1 MPHEKLFTLTN
12 DYIINMDYTTKN
24 QVTEGIRIIV
34 RSMFI
39 PEQSNIAGKA
49 FVFAYRITIRNESDA
64 TVQLLQRHWDIVD
77 GYGAERTVD
86 GEGVVG
92 VQPVL
97 PPNHQHTYVSGCVF
111 PTPIGTMEGYYTM
124 ERLDDGTL
132 FEVKIP
138 KFLMEAPFL
147 YN

>member
-1 MPHEKLFTLTN
+1 
-12 DYIINMDYTTKN
+12 MDYTSKT
-24 QVTEGIRIIV
+24 QITEGIRISV

-49 FVFAYRITIRNESDA
+49 FVFAYRITIRNESDT
-64 TVQLLQRHWDIVD
+64 TVQLLRRHWDIID
-77 GYGAERTVD
+77 GYGEMRVVE

-92 VQPVL
+92 LQPVI
-97 PPNHQHTYVSGCVF
+97 PPNHQHSYVSGCVF
-111 PTPIGTMEGYYTM
+111 PTPIGTMSGIYTM

-132 FEVKIP
+132 IEIP
-138 KFLMEAPFL
+138 IAQFLMEAPFL